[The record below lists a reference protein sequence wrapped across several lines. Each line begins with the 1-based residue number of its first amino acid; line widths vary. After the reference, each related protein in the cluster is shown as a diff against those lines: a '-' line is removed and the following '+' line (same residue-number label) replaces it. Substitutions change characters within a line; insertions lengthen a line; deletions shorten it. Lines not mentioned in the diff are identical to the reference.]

1 MIDAQVKRFVR
12 FLRKRDNAPDFSAI
26 RDPRKRRGRRWRL
39 QALLNA
45 VFVGMVALET
55 SLRGTERMARDLDGC
70 RRQLGIGRRVPDA
83 TLARMLTM
91 LRDEQGLRQALIGQI
106 RGADRRKALEPVLPI
121 NMVAIDGQTL
131 WCSDK
136 PIDDPACQKMT
147 QDDGTTYY
155 RIHALHAVLVS
166 AASQPCIA
174 STNNWYSAR
183 PARWASTRISSMA
196 SWPRTAGLMIV
207 SSCSPRMPV

>member
-1 MIDAQVKRFVR
+1 M
-12 FLRKRDNAPDFSAI
+12 
-26 RDPRKRRGRRWRL
+26 
-39 QALLNA
+39 LNA